1 MHWVVFSHCVSV
13 TSMCTAMCTE
23 LCFGGAAG
31 KQIHLRGNEG
41 WKQGPRPHCLT
52 ARRNFSRQHFDEN
65 TCQSSGNWLD
75 RMFGDEG
82 KSHLG
87 ITKSKTTPVHYWC
100 ELIFI
105 ESFVAIV
112 KVPFWLG
119 HLLSWEHS
127 DICWTSDGLWVH
139 LLFMC
144 TVFWTPIDFV
154 S

>member
-1 MHWVVFSHCVSV
+1 MIHQCYFSVQGLVFWNCVMLLQCYCNTHWVVFSHCVSV

-65 TCQSSGNWLD
+65 TCQSSGNWLGW
-75 RMFGDEG
+75 MFGDEG
-82 KSHLG
+82 KSYLG
-87 ITKSKTTPVHYWC
+87 VIKSKTTPDHYWG

-105 ESFVAIV
+105 EIWAHV
-112 KVPFWLG
+112 
-119 HLLSWEHS
+119 EH
-127 DICWTSDGLWVH
+127 GLWVR
-139 LLFMC
+139 L
-144 TVFWTPIDFV
+144 
-154 S
+154 